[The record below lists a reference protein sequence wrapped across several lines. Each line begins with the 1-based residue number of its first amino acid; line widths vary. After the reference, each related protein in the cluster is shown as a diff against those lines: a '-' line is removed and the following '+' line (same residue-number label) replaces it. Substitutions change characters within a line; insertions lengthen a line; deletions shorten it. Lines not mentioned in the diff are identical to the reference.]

1 MKRGEWMQYQLI
13 PVGDIWS
20 DGMVAV
26 PKKIITK
33 SLRFSSEYQ
42 IKALLLIASSGG
54 MIDSQELA
62 SKLGCTESDADS
74 FLQFWVAEGL
84 INPVGE
90 EVKITLPVN
99 EEKPK
104 ETPKPKVEKQI
115 DFGPPQLSRG
125 AVAQYINENKDMAE
139 LLKEAEIIKGTTLS
153 HSEQELVINMFEYFG
168 LPAEVI
174 VYILEY
180 YYTKR
185 RNGEA
190 VGTAYVE
197 KIAKNWSDE
206 GITDALSADEK
217 MRELETSDKEWNEI
231 TVLTGLRHRSPTIKQ
246 REMVS
251 KWCKEFSMTMISLA
265 CDIMKEN
272 TEKPTLKYVDTVLKN
287 WKKKGI
293 ATPEDVENEEK
304 AHLEQ
309 KAQKNKGNID
319 KTYDINDIATKAMMN
334 DDYDI

>member
-1 MKRGEWMQYQLI
+1 MQYQLI
-13 PVGDIWS
+13 PVGDIWA
-20 DGMVAV
+20 DGMVAI
-26 PKKIITK
+26 PKRIITK
-33 SLRFSSEYQ
+33 SLRFASEYQ
-42 IKALLLIASSGG
+42 IKALLLIANSGG
-54 MIDSQELA
+54 VIDSKNLA
-62 SKLGCTESDADS
+62 KELGCTEADANE
-74 FLQFWVAEGL
+74 FLEFWVGEGL
-84 INPVGE
+84 LNPAGE
-90 EVKITLPVN
+90 EIKIEVSVSAPKQK
-99 EEKPK
+99 EAEKPA
-104 ETPKPKVEKQI
+104 PKREI
-115 DFGPPQLSRG
+115 DFGPPQLTRST
-125 AVAQYINENKDMAE
+125 VAQYINENGEIAKV
-139 LLKEAEIIKGTTLS
+139 LNEAEMIKGTTLS
-153 HSEQELVINMFEYFG
+153 HTEQELVINMHEYFG

-174 VYILEY
+174 VYILQY

-197 KIAKNWSDE
+197 KIAKNWSEE

-217 MRELETSDKEWNEI
+217 MKELETSDKNWKEI
-231 TVLTGLRHRSPTIKQ
+231 TVLTGLRHKSPTIKQ

-251 KWCKEFSMTMISLA
+251 HWCKEFSMTMISLA

-293 ATPEDVENEEK
+293 ATPEDVEKEEK

-309 KAQKNKGNID
+309 KAKKQKGNID
-319 KTYDINDIATKAMMN
+319 KTYDINDIANKAMMN